1 MCPRAIGDA
10 FGVFPGDGPAH
21 AVIHQRD
28 WSSTPLGSVADWS
41 ISLRAHVRAMLATRQ
56 PTSIFW
62 GGDYVNLYNDGFIP
76 LLGQKHPRAMGE
88 GAREVWS
95 DAWPVVGELLRG
107 VLTRG
112 EAVRFAEAL
121 VPIVRDGQLEDAWWN
136 YSYSPLADD
145 DGSIRG
151 ILVVATE
158 MTAEVRGRKQLEAAR
173 AEAEVARQELHGVF
187 MQAPFPMALLK
198 GGAHRFA
205 LVNAPYRALV
215 GDRALDNL
223 ELGDVFADDEVGY
236 YRPHLDQVLA
246 TGNPVVLREAPLL
259 LVDASGTQT
268 QRYIDVGYY
277 PYLDATG
284 DPTGVLAVI
293 HDVTEKVEARLTE
306 TRLRESAEAANRA
319 KDTFLATISHE
330 LRTPLSAILG
340 WARMLRT
347 GDLAANKVEH
357 ALEVIERNSLVQVQL
372 IDDLLDVSR
381 IISGKLRLDV
391 QSLQI
396 VPVVEAAVESM
407 RHAIEAKQ
415 IRFSHVIDPSAGFI
429 TGDSHRLQQVI
440 WNLLSNAVKFTP
452 KGGTIR
458 LIVARVDSSIE
469 LTVQDSGQGMS
480 KELLPS
486 IFERFKQA
494 DGSMARVH
502 GGLGLGLAIT
512 RHIVELHGGTIEVHS
527 EGEGR
532 GATFVVRL
540 PIAPF
545 REQRDGPFRHPMA
558 SDLRPQFEHPKEL
571 QGLTVLVVDDEKD
584 TRDVLTEMLRQVGS
598 SVLVAAGARDALSVL
613 DRASPRILVCDIGMP
628 EMDGYQFIEEVRK
641 RPREKGGRTVA
652 LALTAYASPEDRR
665 RALRAGFQMHLG
677 KPVEPAEFVAVLANL
692 AQLAIALT

>member
-1 MCPRAIGDA
+1 M
-10 FGVFPGDGPAH
+10 
-21 AVIHQRD
+21 
-28 WSSTPLGSVADWS
+28 
-41 ISLRAHVRAMLATRQ
+41 SLRAHVRAMLATRQ
-56 PTSIFW
+56 PTCIFW
-62 GGDYVNLYNDGFIP
+62 GDDYVNIYNDGFIP
-76 LLGQKHPRAMGE
+76 LLGEKHPLAMGG
-88 GAREVWS
+88 GARDVWS

-107 VLTRG
+107 VLTQG
-112 EAVRFAEAL
+112 EAVRFEEAL
-121 VPIVRDGQLEDAWWN
+121 VPIVRNGQLEDAWWN

-173 AEAEVARQELHGVF
+173 AEAEIARQELHGVF

-198 GGAHRFA
+198 GVEHRFA

-215 GDRALDNL
+215 GDRDLDGKT
-223 ELGDVFADDEVGY
+223 LGAVFSDDEVGY
-236 YRPHLDQVLA
+236 YRPHLDHVLA
-246 TGNPVVLREAPLL
+246 NGEPVVLREAPLL
-259 LVDASGTQT
+259 LADAGGAKT

-277 PYLDATG
+277 PYRGVTG

-293 HDVTEKVEARLTE
+293 HDVTEKVEARLAE

-319 KDTFLATISHE
+319 KDMFLATVSHE

-347 GDLAANKVEH
+347 GGLAANTAER
-357 ALEVIERNSLVQVQL
+357 ALEVIERNSVAQAQL
-372 IDDLLDVSR
+372 IEDLLDVSR
-381 IISGKLRLDV
+381 IITGKLRLDV
-391 QSLQI
+391 QLLQV

-407 RHAIEAKQ
+407 RHAIEAKS
-415 IRFSHVIDPSAGFI
+415 IRFFHIIDPSAGSI
-429 TGDSHRLQQVI
+429 AGDSHRIQQVV

-469 LTVQDSGQGMS
+469 LTVKDSGQGMS
-480 KELLPS
+480 KELLPF

-494 DGSMARVH
+494 DGSLARVH
-502 GGLGLGLAIT
+502 GGLGLGLTIT
-512 RHIVELHGGTIEVHS
+512 RHIVELHGGTVEVHS

-545 REQRDGPFRHPMA
+545 REKCDGPFRHPTA
-558 SDLRPQFEHPKEL
+558 SELRPQFEHPKEL
-571 QGLTVLVVDDEKD
+571 QGLTVLVIDDEKD
-584 TRDVLTEMLRQVGS
+584 TRDVLAEMLRQVGA
-598 SVLVAAGARDALSVL
+598 SVLVAAAAREALSML
-613 DRASPRILVCDIGMP
+613 DRASPRIIVCDIGMP
-628 EMDGYQFIEEVRK
+628 VMDGYQFIEEVRK

-665 RALRAGFQMHLG
+665 RALRAGYQMHLG

-692 AQLAIALT
+692 AQLALAMA